1 MSRRSRV
8 KVWFPV
14 SVAAIAMMA
23 GCQAQP
29 KPAAQ
34 GTAPT
39 TSVLDVT
46 APRTVHEP
54 SVYAIPPSVPRAL
67 PASYA
72 ASARY
77 APPAAAPAYLPPGA
91 DASYMPP
98 AGALNGETPAPAVE
112 RASKANVASAKGRPG
127 HAAGRTYLVK
137 HGDTLF
143 RIAREQYG
151 SGSEW
156 RRIAEANPGLT
167 PATLKAGQKLVMP

>member
-1 MSRRSRV
+1 MRL
-8 KVWFPV
+8 WIPI
-14 SVAAIAMMA
+14 SVAAIAVVA
-23 GCQAQP
+23 GCQQAQP

-34 GTAPT
+34 QGMSPT

-46 APRTVHEP
+46 APRTTHAP

-72 ASARY
+72 TTASSAYAARS
-77 APPAAAPAYLPPGA
+77 AGPGYLPPGA
-91 DASYMPP
+91 DESYAPVNSP
-98 AGALNGETPAPAVE
+98 NGATPAPGVAH
-112 RASKANVASAKGRPG
+112 ASKAIIAPAKGKPG
-127 HAAGRTYLVK
+127 RSAGRTYLVK
-137 HGDTLF
+137 QGDTLF

-151 SGSEW
+151 SGGEW

>member
-1 MSRRSRV
+1 M

-34 GTAPT
+34 ATAPT

-72 ASARY
+72 ATAGY
-77 APPAAAPAYLPPGA
+77 ATPAAGPGYLPPGA

-98 AGALNGETPAPAVE
+98 AGASSGDTPAPSVAPAHKATF
-112 RASKANVASAKGRPG
+112 ASVNGKSG
-127 HAAGRTYLVK
+127 HATGRTYLVK

-151 SGSEW
+151 SGGEW